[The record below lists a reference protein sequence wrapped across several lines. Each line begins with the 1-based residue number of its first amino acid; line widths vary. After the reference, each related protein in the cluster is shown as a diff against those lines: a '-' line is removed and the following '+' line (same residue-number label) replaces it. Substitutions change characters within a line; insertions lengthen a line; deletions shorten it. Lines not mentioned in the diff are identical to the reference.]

1 LVSDAGVGV
10 TGSGRL
16 GRRGRSILEHMN
28 DKPHHELS
36 LGEFLSMR
44 RGQLKPADV
53 GIVDYG
59 DRRRVPGLRRE
70 EVAQLAGVSVAYLV
84 RLEQGL
90 SLNASPQ
97 VLDALAAALALDETE
112 RRHLHD
118 LSRDGRQRTNRR
130 RLPPERVT
138 PAIRQ
143 LLDAFGDTA
152 VILVGRRS
160 DVLGWT
166 PAGHALFAGHLPFD
180 GPSRPDRRPN
190 TARLVF
196 LDAHTRDL
204 YVDWQSKARDVV
216 GKLRLAVG
224 EYPQD
229 REIAALVGEL
239 SMHSPD
245 FAKLWAQHSVRDWGL
260 VEYRMRH
267 PVVGEMDVLQH
278 SLPVPRQTGMRMIV
292 TTAASGS
299 PSDAALKLL
308 SHTLEPTWQA
318 HDEDPARIR

>member
-1 LVSDAGVGV
+1 MRGCRAACRVRPRRQRPRWPPTGGHTARRARPTRSARRIGMCTSKVTWCTRSWRRRSTRRGSTPRGDECRLSGRARPMTSWSATLDGV

-16 GRRGRSILEHMN
+16 DRRGRAILEHMN

-53 GIVDYG
+53 DIVDHG

-70 EVAQLAGVSVAYLV
+70 EVAQLAGVSVAYLI

-143 LLDAFGDTA
+143 LLDAFGDTPA
-152 VILVGRRS
+152 ILVGRRS

-180 GPSRPDRRPN
+180 GPSQPDRRPN
-190 TARLVF
+190 TA
-196 LDAHTRDL
+196 
-204 YVDWQSKARDVV
+204 
-216 GKLRLAVG
+216 
-224 EYPQD
+224 
-229 REIAALVGEL
+229 
-239 SMHSPD
+239 
-245 FAKLWAQHSVRDWGL
+245 
-260 VEYRMRH
+260 
-267 PVVGEMDVLQH
+267 
-278 SLPVPRQTGMRMIV
+278 
-292 TTAASGS
+292 
-299 PSDAALKLL
+299 
-308 SHTLEPTWQA
+308 
-318 HDEDPARIR
+318 